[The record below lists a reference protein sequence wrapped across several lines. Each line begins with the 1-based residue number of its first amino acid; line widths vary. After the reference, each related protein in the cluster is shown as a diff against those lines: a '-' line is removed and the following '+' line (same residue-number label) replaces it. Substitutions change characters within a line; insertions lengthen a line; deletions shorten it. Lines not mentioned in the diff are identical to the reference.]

1 MSGKFMN
8 VKRIIIP
15 TLTMI
20 IITSQLMGC
29 ASVSQ
34 DEALNLLRQGDQIE
48 IEIATPK
55 DTVKEEK
62 DTLPWEQL
70 ASLSTYSAFRSTF
83 DTALGVV
90 PTSDSSKNG
99 IFHAFNTICR
109 FQHKDAA
116 HIFTSKSFRCKGN
129 LYLITRYDR
138 SMDNCR
144 RIVFCIFPDQRI
156 FYNRFS

>member
-62 DTLPWEQL
+62 DTLKVREELLKLSGVGPKVADCILLFSELKRFDVFPIDVWVRRVMNDLYIKEENEEKVSKKKIENL
-70 ASLSTYSAFRSTF
+70 AKEKF
-83 DTALGVV
+83 
-90 PTSDSSKNG
+90 
-99 IFHAFNTICR
+99 
-109 FQHKDAA
+109 
-116 HIFTSKSFRCKGN
+116 GN
-129 LYLITRYDR
+129 LSGIAQQYLFYW
-138 SMDNCR
+138 R
-144 RIVFCIFPDQRI
+144 REA
-156 FYNRFS
+156 

>member
-70 ASLSTYSAFRSTF
+70 ASLSTYSAFRSAF

-99 IFHAFNTICR
+99 IVYINLAGDQDGNNTLYNAMMNR
-109 FQHKDAA
+109 KFY
-116 HIFTSKSFRCKGN
+116 SNYWENESF
-129 LYLITRYDR
+129 
-138 SMDNCR
+138 SA
-144 RIVFCIFPDQRI
+144 
-156 FYNRFS
+156 

>member
-1 MSGKFMN
+1 MN

-62 DTLPWEQL
+62 DTLPWDKL
-70 ASLSTYSAFRSTF
+70 ASLSPYSAFLTDLF
-83 DTALGVV
+83 QLLG
-90 PTSDSSKNG
+90 K
-99 IFHAFNTICR
+99 
-109 FQHKDAA
+109 
-116 HIFTSKSFRCKGN
+116 
-129 LYLITRYDR
+129 
-138 SMDNCR
+138 
-144 RIVFCIFPDQRI
+144 
-156 FYNRFS
+156 